1 MSNKSA
7 QKVSE
12 EALSFLRHHRLEAT
26 PANYALA
33 YGIHGGMAEA
43 LHVDTMKIIDDGF
56 RMTQDQANELVLKYM
71 PEMNGLADAP
81 DERAELQRQ
90 AMHLAG
96 LMKTSQNS
104 ASRFG
109 ADLAHGI
116 ETVSKGEA
124 FDVMV
129 IMQEMAERTSTLEK
143 ELADQSRK
151 MDDMRQDLEAARTD
165 AKRDAL
171 TNLPNRR
178 ATDEFIARINKSG
191 DEYAVAIVDIDHFK
205 SVNDRFG
212 HAVGDRVLKGVADL
226 LAENCGKFAHVARW
240 GGEEFILVFLAS
252 EIAKS
257 HEIVDQAR
265 ALLAE
270 KQFKLRETDEP
281 LGQITF
287 SAGIA
292 SGKEDAGVLSVQA
305 DERLY
310 RAKNSGRNKVIS
322 DDQ

>member
-1 MSNKSA
+1 MTSKSA

-33 YGIHGGMAEA
+33 YGIHGGISEA

-56 RMTQDQANELVLKYM
+56 RMTQDQANTLIMRHM

-90 AMHLAG
+90 AMHMAG
-96 LMKTSQNS
+96 LVKTSRDS
-104 ASRFG
+104 ASKFG

-124 FDVMV
+124 FDVML
-129 IMQEMAERTSTLEK
+129 IMKEMAQRTTALEQ

-151 MDDMRQDLEAARTD
+151 MDDLRQDLEAARTD

-178 ATDEFIARINKSG
+178 ATDELLERINKAQ
-191 DEYAVAIVDIDHFK
+191 EAYAVAIVDIDHFK

-226 LAENCGKFAHVARW
+226 LAESCGKYAHVARW
-240 GGEEFILVFLAS
+240 GGEEFILVFRAN
-252 EIAKS
+252 EVGKS
-257 HEIVDQAR
+257 HDIVDKAR
-265 ALLAE
+265 ELLAE

-281 LGQITF
+281 LGKITF

-292 SGKEDAGVLSVQA
+292 SGKEEAGVLSVLA

-322 DDQ
+322 NDQ